1 MMTPFGYSFGHYCLF
16 SYDVMKV
23 FWAFY
28 ASYQYFFMEDDTG
41 GVFFLVYGIILSF
54 TIAIGKNR
62 ALKIYDQFASQNTSC
77 FWGISGSNIT
87 PNVQFHEIFVTKN
100 V

>member
-1 MMTPFGYSFGHYCLF
+1 MTPFGYSFGHYCLF

-62 ALKIYDQFASQNTSC
+62 ALKIYDKFDQN
-77 FWGISGSNIT
+77 
-87 PNVQFHEIFVTKN
+87 KY
-100 V
+100 

>member
-54 TIAIGKNR
+54 TIAIGKNC
-62 ALKIYDQFASQNTSC
+62 ALKIYDQFASRS
-77 FWGISGSNIT
+77 
-87 PNVQFHEIFVTKN
+87 KY
-100 V
+100 